1 MNELSLS
8 IALEAA
14 LVQRNQRGMA
24 TLRGALVPGY
34 LARAATLLRNARGPV
49 LIGTGFPVL
58 DTFETDGPAGAMAL
72 YRALEL
78 LGKSAVIACGEP
90 LASALEADFTVLVL
104 ADFDRDT
111 ATQTARATLDRLQP
125 GAVLALERPGMAADG
140 QYYNMRGENISA
152 RCECFDPF
160 MTEADCPTIG
170 IGDGGNEVG
179 MGKVAAAVRE
189 LAITP
194 AATSCEELIV
204 ADVSNWGA
212 YALAIMMG
220 WQAGRDT
227 LQAFSLAATL
237 VYLSERGS
245 VDGVTRE
252 NTLTEDGLPL
262 AAGEA
267 IITALRASA
276 GFT

>member
-1 MNELSLS
+1 MNDHSLS
-8 IALEAA
+8 VALEAA

-24 TLRGALVPGY
+24 SLRRALAPGY
-34 LARAATLLRNARGPV
+34 LARAANLLRNADGPV

-58 DTFETDGPAGAMAL
+58 DTFETDGPAGAIAL
-72 YRALEL
+72 YQTLEL
-78 LGKSAVIACGEP
+78 LGRSAVIACGES
-90 LASALEADFTVLVL
+90 LARALRADFTVLVL
-104 ADFDRDT
+104 TDFEREA
-111 ATQTARATLDRLQP
+111 ATRSARSALASMRP
-125 GAVLALERPGMAADG
+125 GAVLALERPGLAADG

-160 MTEADCPTIG
+160 MTEADCPTVG

-179 MGKVAAAVRE
+179 MGKITAAVQA

-194 AATSCEELIV
+194 AATSCDELIV

-220 WQAGRDT
+220 WQSGRDT
-227 LQAFSLAATL
+227 MQDFSLAATL
-237 VYLSERGS
+237 GYLSSRGS

-267 IITALRASA
+267 VITALRQSA
-276 GFT
+276 GFI